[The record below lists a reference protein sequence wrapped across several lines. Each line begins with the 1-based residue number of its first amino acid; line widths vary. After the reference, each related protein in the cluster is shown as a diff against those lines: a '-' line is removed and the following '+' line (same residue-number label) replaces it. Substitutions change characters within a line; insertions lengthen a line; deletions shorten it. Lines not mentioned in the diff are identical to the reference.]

1 MHLERKVLKSSSNSP
16 GTKLS
21 DLRYSAPPPIL
32 KLFPND
38 FTRQVRKQK
47 SEVVELTH

>member
-21 DLRYSAPPPIL
+21 DLRYSATTTPIL

-38 FTRQVRKQK
+38 FTRQVIKNRK
-47 SEVVELTH
+47 VR